1 MTALRLLLASVLLA
15 ATAIACSGRN
25 EPPPAAAPQVAPPDV
40 VAPPDDVAA
49 VSSTLTEEKLKRLLA
64 FEEEILPI
72 TAELVALST
81 MPAVTGGA
89 EARRAS
95 GQPTREERAR
105 TLEAGI
111 AAALQKHRLTPSDH
125 AGFAGLTGSLV
136 EGDAKVARAREVLA
150 LNEKKKVAWARIEA
164 EDRKKKRDP
173 RTPPASVTRG
183 RRAAAP
189 GDCRA
194 APAQADRG
202 GRRGPKGVRGE
213 VRAGS
218 RGAAGALPRPDPDAP
233 GEAGEGGAGVR
244 AVNRRR
250 GAA

>member
-1 MTALRLLLASVLLA
+1 MTAPRLLLVSVVLA

-25 EPPPAAAPQVAPPDV
+25 EPPPPAAPQVAPPAV

-183 RRAAAP
+183 GERPLPEIAEQHLRKQIEEADADRRAFAARYGP
-189 GDCRA
+189 GVAELLERYRA
-194 APAQADRG
+194 PILALREKQVKVAL
-202 GRRGPKGVRGE
+202 
-213 VRAGS
+213 GS
-218 RGAAGALPRPDPDAP
+218 AR
-233 GEAGEGGAGVR
+233 
-244 AVNRRR
+244 
-250 GAA
+250 